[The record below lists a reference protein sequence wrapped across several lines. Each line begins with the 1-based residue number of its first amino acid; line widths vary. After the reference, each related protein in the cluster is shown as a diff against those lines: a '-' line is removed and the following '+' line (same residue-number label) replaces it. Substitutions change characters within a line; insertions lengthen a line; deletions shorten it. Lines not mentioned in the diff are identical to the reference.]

1 MMKTSDQYKTVN
13 YLATSELAFVNVQSQ
28 LKVERL
34 SWEQRQLFAMEIS
47 GFFVTASKNK
57 IIKTVQFLATHK
69 SFIIFIMCMH
79 IVMLKAHI
87 SRAALPGLISSIS
100 MKEKHL
106 VLTLFLFG
114 L

>member
-1 MMKTSDQYKTVN
+1 
-13 YLATSELAFVNVQSQ
+13 
-28 LKVERL
+28 
-34 SWEQRQLFAMEIS
+34 
-47 GFFVTASKNK
+47 
-57 IIKTVQFLATHK
+57 
-69 SFIIFIMCMH
+69 MH